1 MQQHWQHERE
11 KQQWGWDW
19 LENWMASHHQQ
30 QSTTNLDATSI
41 PTAKIPA
48 SNNSTATINPNL
60 ADHLSEKTVEID
72 TSHAS
77 TTDQHFNRPPTIPG
91 YMAAT
96 HSARAKVRAELPL
109 PRLHER
115 RRSRSEGF
123 SFGLG
128 ADSSSSGGRLS
139 PGRVAAVAGLRPVQT
154 GGSNEGYSP
163 DSSCGGER
171 TPPPFGER
179 VRRRIYT

>member
-1 MQQHWQHERE
+1 MQQQWQHEQE
-11 KQQWGWDW
+11 KQQWGWNW
-19 LENWMASHHQQ
+19 LESWMASHQQ
-30 QSTTNLDATSI
+30 LQSATDLDPTSI

-48 SNNSTATINPNL
+48 SNISTTTTNPNL
-60 ADHLSEKTVEID
+60 ADHLSDKTVEMD

-77 TTDQHFNRPPTIPG
+77 TTDQPFHRPPTIPG

-109 PRLHER
+109 PRLSER
-115 RRSRSEGF
+115 RRSRSGGF
-123 SFGLG
+123 TFVLG
-128 ADSSSSGGRLS
+128 ADSSSSGGKLS

-154 GGSNEGYSP
+154 GGGNEGYSP
-163 DSSCGGER
+163 DSSCGGEH

-179 VRRRIYT
+179 VRRRIYA